1 MRHFAF
7 LLITIA
13 ALASSAALTLHPSL
27 AQPQPPQAAPVPP
40 GPYKPV
46 PITLPPPL
54 NDPSFGDFRKRL
66 AEVAQNKDRAALAPL
81 VAATF
86 FWIPEDAD
94 IADKK
99 LPAIDNVTKALSL
112 GGADA
117 LGWDTLAAYAAESS
131 TMPDPQRSGVVCSP
145 VDARF
150 DEKAAEELAIA
161 TQTDGSDWVF
171 PISDG
176 VEVRADAKKDA
187 PVIDKLGL
195 YLVRILPDDSPLNA
209 VHATFVKVMT
219 PSGKVGYVPVE
230 SVLPIGGEQLCY
242 VKEADGWKIAGF
254 FGGEPNR

>member
-1 MRHFAF
+1 MRLRFS
-7 LLITIA
+7 LMIIA
-13 ALASSAALTLHPSL
+13 ALVLGAVFAFHPSL

-131 TMPDPQRSGVVCSP
+131 TMPDPQRSGVICSP
-145 VDARF
+145 VEARF

-176 VEVRADAKKDA
+176 IEVRADAKKDA

>member
-1 MRHFAF
+1 MRVRFS
-7 LLITIA
+7 LMLIA
-13 ALASSAALTLHPSL
+13 ALALGAFALRPSL
-27 AQPQPPQAAPVPP
+27 AQPQPPQTAPVPP

-54 NDPSFGDFRKRL
+54 NDPSFDDFRKRL

-81 VAATF
+81 VSATF
-86 FWIPEDAD
+86 FWIPEDTD

-99 LPAIDNVTKALSL
+99 LPAIDNLTKALSL

-117 LGWDTLAAYAAESS
+117 LGWDALAAYAAESS
-131 TMPDPQRSGVVCSP
+131 TMPDPQRSGVICAP
-145 VDARF
+145 VEARF
-150 DEKAAEELAIA
+150 DEKAAEELATT
-161 TQTDGSDWVF
+161 TQTDASDWVF

-219 PSGKVGYVPVE
+219 AAGIVGYVPVE

-254 FGGEPNR
+254 FGGVANQ